1 MEALIGFLFDN
12 LILVIIV
19 IGILTSLFGRAG
31 RQGGGSRMPDFGGGP
46 GSGLPHRPLRD
57 RRESPDGTH
66 PGGSVPGGRWT
77 RREAGGGPP
86 WAGGAPGG
94 PHRPGEAAGGPHRAG
109 EAYGRPHRAGRA
121 EMPGIPVAPRHADAA
136 GHGPVVTADARPG
149 GQPSAANRSPAPS
162 AAAPASPRTS
172 SPDPSAARTSEAVG
186 IAPALQVERRPAR
199 APAGPDELRK
209 AIIWAEILGPPRA
222 LRPYGRRRIGR

>member
-66 PGGSVPGGRWT
+66 PGGAVPGGRWT

-94 PHRPGEAAGGPHRAG
+94 
-109 EAYGRPHRAGRA
+109 PHRAGRA

-136 GHGPVVTADARPG
+136 GHGPVVTADARLG